1 MPMRGVLAIA
11 VAAALLV
18 TGCASESNA
27 DEFALEDAVECR
39 ELGGGWTF
47 VRYERDGSAM
57 QGVGLG
63 RLDPDGTVHVEEVA
77 DEELEEATRLR
88 DAAGWDDET
97 VAELLQ
103 PEAPPQ
109 MLTRLAAMPSCLDQL
124 GDS

>member
-1 MPMRGVLAIA
+1 MRSVLAIA

-18 TGCASESNA
+18 TGCASESSA

-57 QGVGLG
+57 QGVGL
-63 RLDPDGTVHVEEVA
+63 RRQLDADGTVHAEDVA

-88 DAAGWDDET
+88 DAAGWDDEAI
-97 VAELLQ
+97 AELLR

-109 MLTRLAAMPSCLDQL
+109 LLTRLAAMPSCLDQL